1 MKPEGDVTLVFVEPA
16 TLALP
21 DLQSK
26 QLIPKEYEVRA
37 KGGDVLRAIVNG
49 LMGDKKTDI
58 LDELKKSGAAL
69 KLQELID
76 YFSDFDVESV
86 DLNVAATVGGG
97 IFVLTAQGTAG
108 VTVTV
113 KPKPKS

>member
-1 MKPEGDVTLVFVEPA
+1 
-16 TLALP
+16 
-21 DLQSK
+21 
-26 QLIPKEYEVRA
+26 
-37 KGGDVLRAIVNG
+37 
-49 LMGDKKTDI
+49 MGNNKTDI

-113 KPKPKS
+113 TPKPKS